1 MSGFSS
7 PRTVLARRAMA
18 IAAVAAVCGI
28 TMAVAVAV
36 DDQNPQVKI
45 VSPRPGEVVSG
56 NRIIVTVEYFSRSGA
71 PIQFVELWVDG
82 KRQAR
87 DKLGTPRTSGRVQYA
102 WNGSAFSPGMH
113 GLEAL
118 AEDTKGYQ
126 GTAVVSVTLAAAG
139 QTLEGISPFITV
151 RGPRNGEKVSGRLTI
166 SVDVQPGKAE
176 FVYLMQRDPAGK
188 QDRVLAATTQAPY
201 EFNLPALPEGTQQV
215 YAVAKTGG
223 GEIQSEVLSFEVVGR
238 GGGTYTPQEL
248 PAPNLTPTAVAS
260 GPELA
265 LPELPL
271 PPRDAQE
278 VGGGLVGGTL
288 VLASAG
294 AVRVISTPRP
304 MAPVAPLEPQPV
316 AVVQPA
322 PVIVQPAPALA
333 PALPEPS
340 LAARAVPA
348 PALAPVASTIA
359 AAPKVV
365 AQPEAIRPKAMPP
378 AAAAPVVAGP
388 ASPMGAVAAV
398 ARVDLPKV
406 TPAPMPVEPPS
417 QVPPVAAAPSDGTPG
432 YVRSAAPVVGPMRI
446 AAAPEAAAVATVA
459 SSRPLAPSV
468 DAGAPPAAPV
478 ARMAQA
484 AQTSGVHKP
493 LIRIHVVRAGETLQ
507 AVSRRY
513 GVSASRIAQAN
524 NLPVE
529 GALDSGSRLLVP
541 PQTTI
546 LFDDVP
552 IAFDVE
558 PQIINGIA
566 VAPIRHMLEAA
577 GGTVYWIGDK
587 GLVRA
592 EVGDRNIEVQ
602 VGSREAR
609 VDEEVVLLDLAATM
623 KRDRVIVPVRFVG
636 KALDVSVRYDPAT
649 ENVHI
654 VSHKPLD
661 ASSSPAA

>member
-7 PRTVLARRAMA
+7 PRTALTRRGMA
-18 IAAVAAVCGI
+18 IALAGMVCGL
-28 TMAVAVAV
+28 TMAVAVAT
-36 DDQNPQVKI
+36 DDQTPQVKI
-45 VSPRPGEVVSG
+45 VSPKPGETVSG

-82 KRQAR
+82 ERQAR

-102 WNGSAFSPGMH
+102 WNGSAFTPGMH

-151 RGPRNGEKVSGRLTI
+151 RGPRNGERVSGKITI
-166 SVDVQPGKAE
+166 AVDVQPGKAE

-201 EFNLPALPEGTQQV
+201 EFHLSNLAEGTQQV
-215 YAVAKTGG
+215 YAVAKTGV
-223 GEIQSEVLSFEVVGR
+223 GEIQSELLSFEVVSR

-271 PPRDAQE
+271 PPREAQE
-278 VGGGLVGGTL
+278 IGGGLVGRTL

-304 MAPVAPLEPQPV
+304 MVLAAKPEPQPV
-316 AVVQPA
+316 AVIAPTTPVAQPSA
-322 PVIVQPAPALA
+322 PVA

-340 LAARAVPA
+340 MAARAVPG
-348 PALAPVASTIA
+348 PALAPVSATVVS
-359 AAPKVV
+359 APKVV
-365 AQPEAIRPKAMPP
+365 ARPEAAKPQATPP
-378 AAAAPVVAGP
+378 AAAAPVVVGP
-388 ASPMGAVAAV
+388 VAPMGAVAAV
-398 ARVDLPKV
+398 AKVDLPKV
-406 TPAPMPVEPPS
+406 TPAPAPVEPPS
-417 QVPPVAAAPSDGTPG
+417 QVPPAPAATTEGTPG
-432 YVRSAAPVVGPMRI
+432 YVRSAAPTPGPMRI
-446 AAAPEAAAVATVA
+446 ATVPEPSPVATLA

-468 DAGAPPAAPV
+468 DAEAPSAAPV
-478 ARMAQA
+478 ARVAHAAQA
-484 AQTSGVHKP
+484 SGVHKP
-493 LIRIHVVRAGETLQ
+493 MIRIHVVRAGENLQ

-524 NLPVE
+524 NIPIE
-529 GALDSGSRLLVP
+529 GALDSGSRLLIP

-592 EVGDRNIEVQ
+592 EVGDRNIEVR

-609 VDEEVVLLDLAATM
+609 VNEEVVLLDLAATM